1 MNSIDLNCD
10 MGESFGA
17 WRMGDDE
24 ALMEWVSSVNVA
36 CGFHAGDAS
45 VIRTTV
51 ELALKKD
58 IAIGAHPGYPDLPG
72 FGRRSLRMSPREVYD
87 VVLYQIAALHGMV
100 NAAGGK
106 LRHVKPHGALYND
119 AAVSP
124 SIASA
129 IAMAIRDLDRALVL
143 VGLAGSALV
152 EEAEKI
158 GLKAAREGFADRTY
172 SESGLLTP
180 RSEKGALIDDV
191 TRASAQ
197 ALMMANEQRVISTSG
212 RAVSVE
218 VDTVCIHGD
227 GAHAVLFAREIANTL
242 QRNGITVK
250 SF

>member
-51 ELALKKD
+51 EHALKKD